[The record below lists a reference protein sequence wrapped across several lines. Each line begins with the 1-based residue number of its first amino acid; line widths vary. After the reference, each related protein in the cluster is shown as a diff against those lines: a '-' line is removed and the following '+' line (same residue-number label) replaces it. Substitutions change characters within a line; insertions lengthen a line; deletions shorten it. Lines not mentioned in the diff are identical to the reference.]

1 LWKFACMSYIKA
13 FDILD
18 WLFQNCFIFR
28 WQFYRIERKC
38 LKHMI
43 LKGWDK
49 EDVESVHIK
58 IADIK
63 TENYSVTKVEN
74 TNLWK
79 TVTCDNILNQSYT
92 KHWTLLSIKIRQYT
106 SLMKYITLQQL
117 TKGMHAV
124 DLCNG
129 NLYSPV
135 KIEDIQTRQTR
146 SDDSLG
152 ISLRSSEPTAELL
165 LKLLRMELSE
175 IAISLMMTYIK
186 LELRKENN
194 IFLIIFL
201 LLLRGLR
208 GHDRMVV
215 GCTSI
220 CTFCT
225 CQCS

>member
-1 LWKFACMSYIKA
+1 MENSNLWQYIKPELYETLNTA
-13 FDILD
+13 VN
-18 WLFQNCFIFR
+18 QN
-28 WQFYRIERKC
+28 
-38 LKHMI
+38 
-43 LKGWDK
+43 
-49 EDVESVHIK
+49 
-58 IADIK
+58 K
-63 TENYSVTKVEN
+63 TIHKSDEIY
-74 TNLWK
+74 
-79 TVTCDNILNQSYT
+79 
-92 KHWTLLSIKIRQYT
+92 
-106 SLMKYITLQQL
+106 YIT
-117 TKGMHAV
+117 TVNEGDACV

-175 IAISLMMTYIK
+175 IANSLMMTYIK
-186 LELRKENN
+186 LELRKVNN